1 MVKAIRKHDPSRLIT
16 VGMLPWT
23 HDWGFLSGF
32 VPEKIAPEVDFIAV
46 HVYPEKGKVD
56 ESIAMLKKFS
66 VGKPLLVEE
75 TFPLACTGDELES
88 FMERATFVS
97 GWLGHYDGQ
106 TPEELLRIRE
116 AGKLAIDKAI
126 WLDWLKLFQKLRP
139 KQRGE

>member
-1 MVKAIRKHDPSRLIT
+1 
-16 VGMLPWT
+16 
-23 HDWGFLSGF
+23 